1 MQKKKKKLEQG
12 KKTFRGK
19 YRKSTAKTVT
29 RLKTFRENFYE
40 IIKDNRISMLY
51 KL

>member
-1 MQKKKKKLEQG
+1 MQKKKLEQTN
-12 KKTFRGK
+12 TFRGK
-19 YRKSTAKTVT
+19 YRKSTAKTVI